1 MTTPLD
7 PEALAASDPRTP
19 PSELTRIANF
29 RPDLHGA
36 IYANPSTHLELKRWI
51 ETYYP
56 EAVRRAAVYGTLA
69 ASPAILQGGPPSV
82 GGRSGVPG
90 QQPEGRRR
98 TAAWI
103 ALGVTAS
110 LLIAGS
116 IYGVFFLRSD
126 DSAQPIPST
135 THTAP
140 AESPD
145 PAGTSDDDVASAEH
159 SDYTESTAPSPTEDS
174 ASLGPRMP
182 APAPRTPS
190 SQPEPVRG
198 QSYKLVDSDSTNF
211 SCEIYSDWVGCSI
224 LERSYSDNGQS
235 DCSDRLFSLSSRAG
249 TAGKACGQ
257 QFLGKQGDLVT
268 ELSIGDSVT
277 YGNTQCELT
286 WEGGLETVTCS
297 NLDGRVLFSLNSARY
312 SFG

>member
-1 MTTPLD
+1 M
-7 PEALAASDPRTP
+7 
-19 PSELTRIANF
+19 
-29 RPDLHGA
+29 
-36 IYANPSTHLELKRWI
+36 
-51 ETYYP
+51 
-56 EAVRRAAVYGTLA
+56 
-69 ASPAILQGGPPSV
+69 

-174 ASLGPRMP
+174 ASGPRMP
-182 APAPRTPS
+182 WLRHRGRRRHNRSPCGDRVTNSWTLIQQTFHAKYIATGWGARS
-190 SQPEPVRG
+190 SNDPTQTT
-198 QSYKLVDSDSTNF
+198 DSQT
-211 SCEIYSDWVGCSI
+211 
-224 LERSYSDNGQS
+224 
-235 DCSDRLFSLSSRAG
+235 SDRLFSLSSRAG

-286 WEGGLETVTCS
+286 WGRWSRDGHVQQLGWASAFLAQQREIFLRVTS
-297 NLDGRVLFSLNSARY
+297 DTT
-312 SFG
+312 